1 MIEQQNKLI
10 DALYDKSTIS
20 QNKKHSEIIERTL
33 DF

>member
-20 QNKKHSEIIERTL
+20 QNVKPQTL
-33 DF
+33 PI

>member
-20 QNKKHSEIIERTL
+20 VSAKLYSVPKK
-33 DF
+33 DD